1 MAAPEVTDVGYLIHR
16 RRLRETSYV
25 VQFFTRSH
33 GRVSLVARG
42 LVSTRRPT
50 PSLNEFAPYH
60 LVWQGRGDLPSLR
73 RHEPAGRPA
82 LLQGER
88 VFSGLYVNELVARLL
103 ERDDAA
109 PEVWTAY
116 ETVLGALS
124 VEETVEPALRRFEVA
139 LLEACGYGLVLDLT
153 ADTDEPVQPG
163 RRYAYVPE
171 RGAVSGS
178 PTVAHREVSGDTL
191 RALAGEGSWNPA
203 CLGEAKRL
211 MRFLLEQ
218 YLGGKPLAARSLF
231 NPGMNQ
237 VGASDDESS
246 VPPQA
251 QAASP
256 PAGEEGS

>member
-1 MAAPEVTDVGYLIHR
+1 MAAQEVTDVGYLLHR
-16 RRLRETSYV
+16 RRLRETSFV
-25 VQFFTRSH
+25 LQFFTRLH

-103 ERDDAA
+103 EREDAA
-109 PEVWTAY
+109 PEVWSAY
-116 ETVLGALS
+116 ETVIDALS
-124 VEETVEPALRRFEVA
+124 TVEAIEPVLRRFEVA

-153 ADTDEPVQPG
+153 ADTDEPVRAGQ
-163 RRYAYVPE
+163 RYAYVPE
-171 RGAVSGS
+171 RGPVGGA

-191 RALAGEGSWNPA
+191 RALAGEGAWTPA
-203 CLGEAKRL
+203 CLSEAKHL
-211 MRFLLEQ
+211 MRFLLQQ
-218 YLGGKPLAARSLF
+218 YLGGRPLAARSLF
-231 NPGMNQ
+231 SPGA
-237 VGASDDESS
+237 VR
-246 VPPQA
+246 
-251 QAASP
+251 
-256 PAGEEGS
+256 